1 MKKLLMLLVLA
12 SAMPLASMAQDDDV
26 YFTPRSKAPKE
37 VKKAEKPT
45 YYSGS
50 NRDVDEYNR
59 RGQLNSWYQKIG
71 SDSLGN
77 DIITFQGG
85 PGVYPDSVYGD
96 TAYVY
101 PGSARFSNDDDYTY
115 TRRMS
120 RWDGYYDPWFY
131 SNYYYGPWRYGW
143 YDPWYDPWYYGYAGW
158 YDPWFYGYGGW
169 YDPWY
174 YGYRWGYPYYGG
186 WYGWGW
192 SRPYVV
198 DPGYRDFAR
207 NTGVLPGRSWGAANR
222 GYLGSN
228 ARGTSGQIY
237 NGNTYSRRS
246 NSNRRF
252 GGTDFGNMNR
262 SNNDFSSSRSSI
274 GGSSFGGG
282 GFSSGTRGGG
292 FSGGSIG
299 GSSRGSGFGGGGGFG
314 GRHR

>member
-26 YFTPRSKAPKE
+26 YFTPSKAPKE
-37 VKKAEKPT
+37 VEKAEKPT

-186 WYGWGW
+186 WYGPYWGGGYVAYRGGRNSGGYTGTRTW
-192 SRPYVV
+192 SS
-198 DPGYRDFAR
+198 GRDYGNSGTRTWSGNGSGRYPSR
-207 NTGVLPGRSWGAANR
+207 NVNR
-222 GYLGSN
+222 TNTFGSRIDN
-228 ARGTSGQIY
+228 NR
-237 NGNTYSRRS
+237 TYSSPANTRS
-246 NSNRRF
+246 YS
-252 GGTDFGNMNR
+252 G
-262 SNNDFSSSRSSI
+262 S
-274 GGSSFGGG
+274 SSFGGFSG
-282 GFSSGTRGGG
+282 GGHIGGGG
-292 FSGGSIG
+292 FSGG
-299 GSSRGSGFGGGGGFG
+299 GSFGGGHAVGGFSGGGHFG
-314 GRHR
+314 GRR

>member
-12 SAMPLASMAQDDDV
+12 TAMPLASMAQDDDV
-26 YFTPRSKAPKE
+26 YFTPSKAPKE
-37 VKKAEKPT
+37 VEKAEKPT

-50 NRDVDEYNR
+50 NRDVDEYNH
-59 RGQLNSWYQKIG
+59 RGHLNSWYQKIG

-143 YDPWYDPWYYGYAGW
+143 YDPWYDPWYYGYT
-158 YDPWFYGYGGW
+158 GW

-174 YGYRWGYPYYGG
+174 YGYGGWYSPWYYGWGYPYYHG
-186 WYGWGW
+186 WYDPYYWGGG
-192 SRPYVV
+192 YVAYRGGRNSG
-198 DPGYRDFAR
+198 GY
-207 NTGVLPGRSWGAANR
+207 TGSRSWSAGR
-222 GYLGSN
+222 DYG
-228 ARGTSGQIY
+228 
-237 NGNTYSRRS
+237 NGNGVRSWNGTRNPSSRGNRS
-246 NSNRRF
+246 FGSRIDNRNYTPSNTTRSYGGNNGGSF
-252 GGTDFGNMNR
+252 GG
-262 SNNDFSSSRSSI
+262 FSGGGHI
-274 GGSSFGGG
+274 GGFSGGGSFGGG
-282 GFSSGTRGGG
+282 HAGGG
-292 FSGGSIG
+292 FSGGG
-299 GSSRGSGFGGGGGFG
+299 HFG
-314 GRHR
+314 GRR

>member
-26 YFTPRSKAPKE
+26 YFTPSKAPKE

-143 YDPWYDPWYYGYAGW
+143 YDPWYDPWYYGYT
-158 YDPWFYGYGGW
+158 GW

-174 YGYRWGYPYYGG
+174 YGYGGWYGWGYPYYG
-186 WYGWGW
+186 WYNWGW
-192 SRPYVV
+192 PGGRYVYNGGHTGTANHWGNGTRGFSRDGYVPV
-198 DPGYRDFAR
+198 HGGRSANGDFWGYR
-207 NTGVLPGRSWGAANR
+207 G
-222 GYLGSN
+222 
-228 ARGTSGQIY
+228 
-237 NGNTYSRRS
+237 GNS
-246 NSNRRF
+246 NSTPSSQHRGNGTRAWSNNSDSRF
-252 GGTDFGNMNR
+252 GGARTRSENANNFPSSNM
-262 SNNDFSSSRSSI
+262 SR
-274 GGSSFGGG
+274 GSFGGG
-282 GFSSGTRGGG
+282 SGSFGGGSFGGASRGGG
-292 FSGGSIG
+292 SFGGSRGG
-299 GSSRGSGFGGGGGFG
+299 GSFG
-314 GRHR
+314 GRR